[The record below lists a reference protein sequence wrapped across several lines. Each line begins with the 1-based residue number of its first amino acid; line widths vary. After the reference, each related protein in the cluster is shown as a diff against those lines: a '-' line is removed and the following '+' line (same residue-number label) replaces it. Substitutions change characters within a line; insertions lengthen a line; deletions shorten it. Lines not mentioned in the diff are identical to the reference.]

1 MEHSNY
7 KFSVFF
13 WRITATHMIS
23 YMIMGIIASNLF
35 DYRDLFEN
43 SLMSCMYRP
52 YDSPWIAAG
61 PVLQVIRGLV
71 FAIALWFFKEQ
82 FLNQNYGWLKLW
94 GLLVGLSILSTTG
107 APPGSIEG
115 FIYTKF
121 SFLEHVKGYF
131 EVGIQ
136 TLLFSLALYYWYARP
151 KKAWNIIAGIMV
163 GLIAF
168 MSTMGF
174 LVASGIIRVD

>member
-1 MEHSNY
+1 
-7 KFSVFF
+7 
-13 WRITATHMIS
+13 
-23 YMIMGIIASNLF
+23 
-35 DYRDLFEN
+35 
-43 SLMSCMYRP
+43 
-52 YDSPWIAAG
+52 
-61 PVLQVIRGLV
+61 VIRGLV
-71 FAIALWFFKEQ
+71 FALALWFFKEQ
-82 FLNQNYGWLKLW
+82 FLHQKFGWLKLW

-136 TLLFSLALYYWYARP
+136 TLLFSLALYYWYQRP
-151 KKAWNIIAGIMV
+151 KKAWNIVAGIMV
-163 GLIAF
+163 GLIAL

-174 LVASGIIRVD
+174 LAASGIIRVD